1 MIFII
6 YTLCVCISVR
16 FQDYYMIRRP
26 KLRGAGQELTT
37 QGRGR
42 GWWGGGGEWLFEIS
56 LLQKHF
62 LKHHYTVHVPGTG
75 KVKQFE

>member
-6 YTLCVCISVR
+6 YTLCACISVR

-42 GWWGGGGEWLFEIS
+42 GVGGGWRGVAF
-56 LLQKHF
+56 
-62 LKHHYTVHVPGTG
+62 
-75 KVKQFE
+75 